1 MENILDQIRELSVNA
16 DAQGRQRIQ
25 EQLRDAQREI
35 ASNFDLVWNLGSG
48 VSAELLYPRIK
59 Y

>member
-1 MENILDQIRELSVNA
+1 MENILDQIRDLSVNA

-25 EQLRDAQREI
+25 EQLRDVQREI
-35 ASNFDLVWNLGSG
+35 ASNFDLVWGLGSG